1 MRRRGVFLFFR
12 RYSLVTHAGYV
23 PRDDD
28 TPAGAGGGSRAP
40 LASAARRERGRPP
53 VSRCAHGLGTHSPVA
68 APRTRERAGDER
80 LAGDPTL
87 RPPLRLDVGMG
98 SRGGRVRRGADD
110 LRHARLVFPGAALGR
125 APGARRRDLSH
136 RVRPQMAAAA
146 GGVPGRAPGGDPER
160 RVRPVGDLRADPV
173 FAELYRPAAAGRAR
187 LDPVPERRLLRQL
200 PARRRR
206 DPGDHDRALYRRGL
220 PGGAAGRPR
229 QPARGGAG
237 YGCDPVGGRLDR
249 GGPLRTRRADRR
261 RDPRPGP
268 RAGRDDGGD
277 DADREP
283 ARHRP
288 VGAAAR
294 LHHGRGDRQRV
305 QRSHYQPLPLGT
317 VRSRPHPVCGHRRG
331 QRPGAPL
338 DLARRPRHGLVSGSM
353 TALVAVLSFVAV
365 LALVLILGHLV
376 AKGASSLDWSF
387 FVRNPVPA
395 GQSGGGVANAI
406 VGTVIIVGLAALIG
420 LPIGIGTGL
429 YLAEYGS
436 GRLGWIVRFVA
447 DVLNG
452 TPSIV
457 VGIFAWTWLVR
468 PMGHFS
474 ALAGSVALA
483 VLIVPMIARTTEE
496 MVRLVPHSLREA
508 ALALGY
514 PRWRTSLR
522 IIARTALAGILTG
535 CLVGVARIA
544 GETAPLL
551 FTALGNLNFSTSI
564 LQPMQTLSLQI
575 FTYGTGPFDE
585 WHRLAWAAALVL
597 MGLVLVLALAARWAV
612 RSRHGAAR

>member
-1 MRRRGVFLFFR
+1 MSVRRLRRRI
-12 RYSLVTHAGYV
+12 
-23 PRDDD
+23 
-28 TPAGAGGGSRAP
+28 
-40 LASAARRERGRPP
+40 
-53 VSRCAHGLGTHSPVA
+53 
-68 APRTRERAGDER
+68 
-80 LAGDPTL
+80 
-87 RPPLRLDVGMG
+87 
-98 SRGGRVRRGADD
+98 
-110 LRHARLVFPGAALGR
+110 
-125 APGARRRDLSH
+125 
-136 RVRPQMAAAA
+136 
-146 GGVPGRAPGGDPER
+146 
-160 RVRPVGDLRADPV
+160 
-173 FAELYRPAAAGRAR
+173 
-187 LDPVPERRLLRQL
+187 
-200 PARRRR
+200 
-206 DPGDHDRALYRRGL
+206 
-220 PGGAAGRPR
+220 
-229 QPARGGAG
+229 
-237 YGCDPVGGRLDR
+237 
-249 GGPLRTRRADRR
+249 
-261 RDPRPGP
+261 
-268 RAGRDDGGD
+268 
-277 DADREP
+277 
-283 ARHRP
+283 
-288 VGAAAR
+288 
-294 LHHGRGDRQRV
+294 
-305 QRSHYQPLPLGT
+305 
-317 VRSRPHPVCGHRRG
+317 
-331 QRPGAPL
+331 
-338 DLARRPRHGLVSGSM
+338 VSGTM

-365 LALVLILGHLV
+365 LALVLILGYLV

-436 GRLGWIVRFVA
+436 GRLGWTVRFVA

-457 VGIFAWTWLVR
+457 VGIFAWTWLVK

-483 VLIVPMIARTTEE
+483 VLMVPMIARTTEE

-597 MGLVLVLALAARWAV
+597 MGLVLVLALAARWAL
-612 RSRHGAAR
+612 RSRYGAAR

>member
-1 MRRRGVFLFFR
+1 MSARRLRRRI
-12 RYSLVTHAGYV
+12 
-23 PRDDD
+23 
-28 TPAGAGGGSRAP
+28 
-40 LASAARRERGRPP
+40 
-53 VSRCAHGLGTHSPVA
+53 
-68 APRTRERAGDER
+68 
-80 LAGDPTL
+80 
-87 RPPLRLDVGMG
+87 
-98 SRGGRVRRGADD
+98 
-110 LRHARLVFPGAALGR
+110 
-125 APGARRRDLSH
+125 
-136 RVRPQMAAAA
+136 
-146 GGVPGRAPGGDPER
+146 
-160 RVRPVGDLRADPV
+160 
-173 FAELYRPAAAGRAR
+173 
-187 LDPVPERRLLRQL
+187 
-200 PARRRR
+200 
-206 DPGDHDRALYRRGL
+206 
-220 PGGAAGRPR
+220 
-229 QPARGGAG
+229 
-237 YGCDPVGGRLDR
+237 
-249 GGPLRTRRADRR
+249 
-261 RDPRPGP
+261 
-268 RAGRDDGGD
+268 
-277 DADREP
+277 
-283 ARHRP
+283 
-288 VGAAAR
+288 
-294 LHHGRGDRQRV
+294 
-305 QRSHYQPLPLGT
+305 
-317 VRSRPHPVCGHRRG
+317 
-331 QRPGAPL
+331 
-338 DLARRPRHGLVSGSM
+338 VSGAM
-353 TALVAVLSFVAV
+353 TALVAALSFVAV
-365 LALVLILGHLV
+365 LALLLILGYLV

-387 FVRNPVPA
+387 FVKNPVPA

-406 VGTVIIVGLAALIG
+406 VGTLIIVGLAALIG

-436 GRLGWIVRFVA
+436 GRLGWTVRFVA

-483 VLIVPMIARTTEE
+483 VLMVPMIARTTEE

-597 MGLVLVLALAARWAV
+597 MGLVLVLALAARWAL